1 LSGLSDSS
9 LLKTL
14 SLLQQQQQQPTMQSA
29 VINEKSIET
38 DEQKIDEV
46 KDKNEMDEDITS
58 DLVIAEEMPLSKSPE
73 PTILSTD
80 HKTEEINNSS
90 NLIKNDILTTTKIQA
105 DQMQLKTNAGDSA
118 GKSKKLF
125 CDGTGFFTKHLRKS
139 PKYEPLNEFFNFQIL
154 MC

>member
-1 LSGLSDSS
+1 
-9 LLKTL
+9 
-14 SLLQQQQQQPTMQSA
+14 
-29 VINEKSIET
+29 
-38 DEQKIDEV
+38 
-46 KDKNEMDEDITS
+46 MDEDITS
-58 DLVIAEEMPLSKSPE
+58 DLVIAEEMPLSKSPK

-125 CDGTGFFTKHLRKS
+125 CDERVFFTKHLRKT
-139 PKYEPLNEFFNFQIL
+139 PKNEPLNEFFNFQIL